1 MGKEEEVSSGRRSA
15 IEREDAR
22 EGASLCK
29 GLSPCFLS
37 PLFATRAKRV
47 RVRSLQSKKNSPGER
62 RRGSS
67 GRGRRSRGE
76 RASNGTHARR
86 RRTSSAAAAAA
97 AAAAKADYRR
107 SRRGDA
113 HRGRGQL
120 RRCAAEHR
128 CFARVRKREKEEKNS
143 PSSSRS
149 LDTTSSLRRGWA
161 RG

>member
-76 RASNGTHARR
+76 RASNGTHARQ